1 MLLRSAIAAEM
12 KGTTTSMEPNLST
25 IRARRAQLANY
36 RQQIDAEDKELE
48 IAERVLTR
56 LAVGTN
62 SPVAPAVLMSGSSQ
76 LDEPSAE
83 ARTGA
88 GDQPT
93 PVTHEDLVIATLRAR
108 AEPWVP
114 SSGQLQAEIGEA
126 HGIHIEDNRFV
137 PLLSRLMQE
146 GIIKRSE
153 KGIALAKRAQ

>member
-1 MLLRSAIAAEM
+1 
-12 KGTTTSMEPNLST
+12 
-25 IRARRAQLANY
+25 
-36 RQQIDAEDKELE
+36 
-48 IAERVLTR
+48 
-56 LAVGTN
+56 
-62 SPVAPAVLMSGSSQ
+62 MSGSSQ

-93 PVTHEDLVIATLRAR
+93 PVAHEELVIATLRAR

-146 GIIKRSE
+146 GIIRAVGEGYRACETRSMNWAGGGGHARPIQSSWNVLHGCFTATQRGE
-153 KGIALAKRAQ
+153 ENGGARLPVVAGYARPRG

>member
-88 GDQPT
+88 GDQST
-93 PVTHEDLVIATLRAR
+93 PVTHKDLVIATLRAR

-114 SSGQLQAEIGEA
+114 SSQLQAEIAKA
-126 HGIHIEDNRFV
+126 HGIHIEDKSFL
-137 PLLSRLMQE
+137 PLLSGLMEE